1 MSRCHGRQIPQFR
14 SDHQLDTGLKK
25 GTILFLLMLL
35 VPLALVPHG
44 VPSPGRSHS
53 DSDEFQERLQ
63 HGVSVTLKLIQVY
76 VTDDKGNP
84 VAGLGKSDFE
94 LFEDGAR
101 VEITEFENHVAAP
114 DTPRGGVAD
123 KARTSD
129 HPNSSPTTSEP
140 LMPRKFILL
149 FDFAYNNPRGIIHA
163 KAAARH
169 FLETE
174 LRPED
179 EVGMISVSMARGLAI
194 HEFLTTRHDLVGK
207 AVEAVN
213 TKDAVGRADEIE
225 EEYWRRQS
233 EGASVPRSGGKS
245 LFQLNAER
253 QNSKTQVSQFLEIM
267 TGLAGALRHVAGRK
281 HILFFSTGLPESL
294 VYGNRMNQYMVLES
308 GGRVRT
314 VYDPGDTI
322 LIRKNETMLK
332 EFTAANC
339 SFFAF
344 DTREAAAI
352 QSLFT
357 YDSQTL
363 EEGQRNIFTE
373 GGVFQSTNQVF
384 KDDKMTGFFTLRK
397 AAGATGGEYF
407 SNIKQYEDSLARVR
421 AMTDNY
427 YVLGYPLSER
437 RDGRFHK
444 IRVKVKTKG
453 YTVRTQAGY
462 YNPKPFRDY
471 SDLEKSL
478 HLVDLALSPAP
489 DARIL
494 VEPRM
499 SSLIYTAEKESMVT
513 LFSAIPPE
521 VGQSLLGRRIEFVSL
536 IFDSKDNLVQT
547 DRSELAGSEN
557 RGRQAVYVTETTLGP
572 GRYRCRLVL
581 RDMDSGESGVSF
593 ADLVIKD
600 RPALGLEVDTPLIVA
615 EKEPPI
621 YLGAEATSR
630 LPRWREHY
638 GIDSNRLSPIVGSSP
653 SGISTICVALVCSYL
668 GLENPDVILSYQ
680 LIDSRTGKEEPLLLL
695 DERTAAEQ
703 SRIRKVLEF
712 STKNLKPGTYYF
724 YLRACD
730 KASGAVAY
738 AQTTLVIPAA

>member
-1 MSRCHGRQIPQFR
+1 M
-14 SDHQLDTGLKK
+14 
-25 GTILFLLMLL
+25 LMLL

-44 VPSPGRSHS
+44 VPSPGGSHS
-53 DSDEFQERLQ
+53 DSTEFQERLQ
-63 HGVSVTLKLIQVY
+63 HDVSVTLKLIQVY
-76 VTDDKGNP
+76 VIDDKGNP

-101 VEITEFENHVAAP
+101 VEITEFENHVSAP

-149 FDFAYNNPRGIIHA
+149 FDFAYNNPRGIVHA
-163 KAAARH
+163 KAAARR
-169 FLETE
+169 FLGTG

-194 HEFLTTRHDLVGK
+194 HEFLTTRHDFVGK

-233 EGASVPRSGGKS
+233 EGIPGPGGKS

-253 QNSKTQVSQFLEIM
+253 QDSKAQVSLFLDMM

-294 VYGNRMNQYMVLES
+294 VYGNRMNQYMV
-308 GGRVRT
+308 RDPRVVVRT
-314 VYDPGDTI
+314 VYDVGDTT

-332 EFTAANC
+332 EFAAANC
-339 SFFAF
+339 SIFAF
-344 DTREAAAI
+344 DTRGAAAI

-357 YDSQTL
+357 YDSQTF
-363 EEGQRNIFTE
+363 EEGQRNIFSTQ
-373 GGVFQSTNQVF
+373 GGLQSTNQVF
-384 KDDKMTGFFTLRK
+384 KDDKLTGFFTLNK

-427 YVLGYPLSER
+427 YVLGYHLSEQ

-444 IRVKVKTKG
+444 IRVKLKTKG

-462 YNPKPFRDY
+462 YNPKPFREY
-471 SDLEKSL
+471 SDLEKRL
-478 HLVDLALSPAP
+478 HLVNLALSPAP
-489 DARIL
+489 DTRIL

-499 SSLIYTAEKESMVT
+499 SSLIYAAGKESMVT
-513 LFSAIPPE
+513 LFTAIPPE

-536 IFDSKDNLVQT
+536 IFDSKDNVVQT
-547 DRSELAGSEN
+547 DRSELAVSEN
-557 RGRQAVYVTETTLGP
+557 RGRQAFYVTETTLGS

-593 ADLVIKD
+593 ANLVIKD

-621 YLGAEATSR
+621 YLGTEATRR

-638 GIDSNRLSPIVGSSP
+638 GIDSNRFSPVVGQSLP
-653 SGISTICVALVCSYL
+653 GISTICVALVCSYL

-680 LIDSRTGKEEPLLLL
+680 LIDSCTGKEEPLLLL

-730 KASGAVAY
+730 KASSAVAY
-738 AQTTLVIPAA
+738 AQTTLVIPEA